1 MQHVHLIGIGG
12 SGLSAVARF
21 LLESGYQVSGSDR
34 ELSPLAKR
42 LQASGVEVFLGH
54 RAAHVMGADVV
65 VRSSAIPEDNV
76 EVRAAEE
83 AGIPVL
89 KRADF
94 LGRLMEGRRGIAV
107 AGTHGKTTTT
117 AMIAWML
124 TAMGEDPSFL
134 IGGVSENLGTNA
146 RSGKGDF
153 FVIEA
158 DEYDYMFL
166 GLHPEFAIVTN
177 VEHDHPDCFP
187 TAEDFF
193 NAFVDFA
200 DLVAPDGVLLTCGDD
215 HGAALLRA
223 EVENRRQ
230 RALSYSFGRWL
241 GRRDPEYLGRALQLA
256 ENGCYRFAAFREGR
270 PLADVA
276 LEVPGKHNAYNALAA
291 LALADLLGMNLESA
305 AAALGKFHG
314 TGRRFELRG
323 EAGGVTVIDDYAHHP
338 TEVRATLAAA
348 RARYPDRRMWV
359 VWQPHTYSRTR
370 LFADEFA
377 DSFENADVILVTEVY
392 AAREPDPGDFSAREV
407 VALIKGR
414 LKEQAEVHFV
424 PELVDVTGTLL
435 SRLED
440 GDVLIVLSAGDA
452 DQIGGQVLAAL
463 AREENQAY
471 V

>member
-12 SGLSAVARF
+12 SGLSAVARY

-42 LQASGVEVFLGH
+42 LKASGAEVYLGH

-76 EVRAAEE
+76 EVRAALD

-94 LGRLMEGRRGIAV
+94 LGRLMDGYRGIAV

-146 RSGKGDF
+146 RSGSGDY

-166 GLHPEFAIVTN
+166 GLQPEFAIITN

-187 TAEDFF
+187 TYEDFF
-193 NAFVDFA
+193 GAFVAFA
-200 DLVAPDGVLLTCGDD
+200 ERLAPDGVLLACGDD
-215 HGAALLRA
+215 RGAARLRA
-223 EVENRRQ
+223 EVENRRL
-230 RALSYSFGRWL
+230 RALSYSFGDWV
-241 GRRDPEYLGRALQLA
+241 GSKDPEYLGRDLQLVG
-256 ENGCYRFAAFREGR
+256 NGCFRFSAFREGI
-270 PLADVA
+270 PLADVN
-276 LEVPGKHNAYNALAA
+276 LDVPGKHNAYNALAA
-291 LALADLLGMNLESA
+291 LALADLLGLNLAAA
-305 AAALGKFHG
+305 AAALGSYHG
-314 TGRRFELRG
+314 AGRRFELRG

-348 RARYPDRRMWV
+348 RSCYPDRRLWV

-370 LFADEFA
+370 LFASQFA
-377 DSFENADVILVTEVY
+377 DSFKNADVILVTEIY
-392 AAREPDPGDFSAREV
+392 AAREADTGDFSSRQVA
-407 VALIKGR
+407 ALINAR
-414 LKEQAEVHFV
+414 LNEQAEVHFV
-424 PELVDVTGTLL
+424 PELVEVTGILL
-435 SRLED
+435 SRLER

-463 AREENQAY
+463 AKEENQAY

>member
-12 SGLSAVARF
+12 SGLSAMARY

-42 LQASGVEVFLGH
+42 LKASGAEVYLGH

-76 EVRAAEE
+76 EVRAALD
-83 AGIPVL
+83 AGVPVL
-89 KRADF
+89 KRVDF
-94 LGRLMEGRRGIAV
+94 LGRLMDGYRGIAV

-146 RSGKGDF
+146 RSGRGDY

-166 GLHPEFAIVTN
+166 GLNPEFAIVTN

-187 TAEDFF
+187 TYEDFF
-193 NAFVDFA
+193 GAFVAFTER
-200 DLVAPDGVLLTCGDD
+200 LTPDGVLLVCGDD
-215 HGAALLRA
+215 HGAVRLRA
-223 EVENRRQ
+223 EVESHRQ
-230 RALSYSFGRWL
+230 RALSFSFGHSVERK
-241 GRRDPEYLGRALQLA
+241 DPEYLGRDLRLV
-256 ENGCYRFAAFREGR
+256 ENGCFRFSAFREGI
-270 PLADVA
+270 PLADVN
-276 LEVPGKHNAYNALAA
+276 LDVPGKHNAYNALAA
-291 LALADLLGMNLESA
+291 LALADLLGLNLA
-305 AAALGKFHG
+305 AASAALGSFHG

-348 RARYPDRRMWV
+348 RSRYPDRRLWI

-370 LFADEFA
+370 LFASEFA
-377 DSFENADVILVTEVY
+377 ESFDNADVILVTEVY
-392 AAREPDPGDFSAREV
+392 AAREADPSDFSARQV
-407 VALIKGR
+407 VALINAR
-414 LKEQAEVHFV
+414 LQEQAEVHFV
-424 PELVDVTGTLL
+424 PELVEVTAVLL
-435 SRLED
+435 SRLEPR
-440 GDVLIVLSAGDA
+440 DVLIVLSAGDA
-452 DQIGGQVLAAL
+452 DKIGGQVLAAL
-463 AREENQAY
+463 AKEENQAY